1 MNNIELRLMAEKN
14 WREENLLKCINTQ
27 GKKTSR
33 KCVWKIVNPF
43 PEMMITELFIPK
55 KMIKN

>member
-33 KCVWKIVNPF
+33 RSMWAVINSF
-43 PEMMITELFIPK
+43 PKYLGFELYYPK
-55 KMIKN
+55 QVAKN